1 MFDHHHTPTEL
12 SEARFREAART
23 AHHLRAVVFVTL
35 LRRMAEGASGL
46 VGGFGRTVAAAK
58 ALV

>member
-23 AHHLRAVVFVTL
+23 AHHLRAVVFVSL
-35 LRRMAEGASGL
+35 LRQDGP
-46 VGGFGRTVAAAK
+46 GGERPRLAVLAAR
-58 ALV
+58 